1 MSNPGV
7 FLSVANENYE
17 HDLWVESFDK
27 AGIKWSVE
35 KAGMFDP
42 VFQCGD
48 YEEIDFDRL
57 QQNKGYSACTYV
69 YRKNIIRKHYL
80 TNTIQHYVAKHPE
93 SVLKTAYPESFLLE
107 CDFAEFLDD
116 ALYESYELRQELE
129 EDPNAV
135 WILKPGM
142 SDRAQGIR
150 VFRGGI
156 EGLQSVFDELEG
168 DDHEDGGL
176 VGQLRHFI
184 VQRYLENPLL
194 LKNGRKFHIRTY
206 VMCLGAIKVYV
217 SSEMLALFAGSKFD
231 VDSTDLDGHLTNTCA
246 QGDTDADDIVFRLSD
261 LECSGDQFSKI
272 RSGINAIVADLFDA
286 ATSDRINFQPL
297 PNALEV
303 YGLDFLIDED
313 FNCHLLEVNAYPDFK
328 QTGDELKDVVG
339 GFLDG
344 VVEVGVKSLL
354 DKTEPPTKSSNGFLK
369 QVYSQD
375 IYK

>member
-7 FLSVANENYE
+7 FLSVSKKNYE
-17 HDLWVESFDK
+17 HDLWVESFNR
-27 AGIKWSVE
+27 AGIKWS
-35 KAGMFDP
+35 ADQANGFDP

-48 YEEIDFDRL
+48 YEEIDFDKL
-57 QQNKGYSACTYV
+57 QQNEGYSACTYV

-93 SVLKTAYPESFLLE
+93 SILKTAYPESFLLE

-129 EDPNAV
+129 GDPNAV

-150 VFRGGI
+150 VFRDGI
-156 EGLQSVFDELEG
+156 EGLQKVFDELEG

-184 VQRYLENPLL
+184 VQRYLKDPLL
-194 LKNGRKFHIRTY
+194 LKNGRKFHIRAY

-217 SSEMLALFAGSKFD
+217 SSEMLALFAQSKFNIK
-231 VDSTDLDGHLTNTCA
+231 STDLDGHLTNTCA
-246 QGDTDADDIVFRLSD
+246 QGNIDAEDIVFRLSD
-261 LECSGDQFSKI
+261 LELSDEGLSKI
-272 RSGINAIVADLFDA
+272 RSSINLIVSDLFAA

-297 PNALEV
+297 PNALEL
-303 YGLDFLIDED
+303 YGLDFLVDKD
-313 FNCHLLEVNAYPDFK
+313 LQCHLLEVNAYPDFK

-344 VVEVGVKSLL
+344 VVEIGVKSLIEKL
-354 DKTEPPTKSSNGFLK
+354 SPATKSSNGLLK

-375 IYK
+375 MYK